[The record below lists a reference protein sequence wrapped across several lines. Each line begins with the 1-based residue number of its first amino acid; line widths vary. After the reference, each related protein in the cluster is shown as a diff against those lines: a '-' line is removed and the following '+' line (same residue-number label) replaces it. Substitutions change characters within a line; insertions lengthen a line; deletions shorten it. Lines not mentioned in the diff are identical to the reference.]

1 MIISILLNL
10 ILSILLLYILY
21 NLKQIKLINKKLFTR
36 SWRFELF
43 ILTIYN
49 EVNVNR
55 KKEIKNLLDSVEVL

>member
-21 NLKQIKLINKKLFTR
+21 NLKQIKLINKKLLTR

-49 EVNVNR
+49 EVNANR
-55 KKEIKNLLDSVEVL
+55 KKEIKNLLDSVEIL

>member
-55 KKEIKNLLDSVEVL
+55 KKEIKNLLDSVEIL

>member
-49 EVNVNR
+49 EVNANR
-55 KKEIKNLLDSVEVL
+55 KKEIKNLLDSVKVL